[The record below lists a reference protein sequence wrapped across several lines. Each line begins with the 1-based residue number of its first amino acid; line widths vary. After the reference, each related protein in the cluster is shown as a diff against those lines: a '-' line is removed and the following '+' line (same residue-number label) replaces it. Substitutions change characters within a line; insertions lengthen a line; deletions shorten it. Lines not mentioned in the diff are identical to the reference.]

1 MLEQDIR
8 DIRENLRRG
17 RYANEAAVS
26 QSIVRRLLGTL
37 GWPIYDPQVV
47 YPEYTVEGRRVDYAL
62 CHPASKP
69 RIFVEVKAVGKSED
83 AERQLFEYAFHMGVP
98 LAVLTDG
105 REWSFFLPAGAGS
118 YDERRIYK
126 LDLVEH
132 DAATSVQRLQRY
144 LRYEAVCSEEA
155 FIAAQEDYRDIA
167 REREIQEALPEAW
180 VKLVAEEDAT
190 LLKVVA
196 ECVEELCGYR
206 PGQSTVARFLRDT
219 VQAGWGTLPPSCHV
233 SQLLPLLGRLRKIR
247 GRREAPTVKPRR
259 KGTPPPTPTTGS
271 EKEAEGTP
279 TGVGFTLFGEFVPC
293 RNGKEILVGVFEA
306 LAERDPTFIEKFVA
320 RPRHGRTRR
329 YIAADPRELHPADP
343 SRVSRIGYTHELK
356 SGYWLLLLVDHK
368 ARANMIKLACEVA
381 EIDYG
386 TDLRI
391 NNPPVRRRPRAPE
404 REHE

>member
-1 MLEQDIR
+1 M
-8 DIRENLRRG
+8 
-17 RYANEAAVS
+17 
-26 QSIVRRLLGTL
+26 
-37 GWPIYDPQVV
+37 
-47 YPEYTVEGRRVDYAL
+47 
-62 CHPASKP
+62 
-69 RIFVEVKAVGKSED
+69 
-83 AERQLFEYAFHMGVP
+83 
-98 LAVLTDG
+98 
-105 REWSFFLPAGAGS
+105 
-118 YDERRIYK
+118 
-126 LDLVEH
+126 
-132 DAATSVQRLQRY
+132 
-144 LRYEAVCSEEA
+144 
-155 FIAAQEDYRDIA
+155 
-167 REREIQEALPEAW
+167 RERDIQEALPKAW

-196 ECVEELCGYR
+196 ECVEELCGHR
-206 PGQSTVARFLRDT
+206 PVPDTVARFLRDT
-219 VQAGWGTLPPSCHV
+219 VQAGWGTLPPSP
-233 SQLLPLLGRLRKIR
+233 SGPT
-247 GRREAPTVKPRR
+247 APTPRKATKDQGPPRAPTLKPPRR
-259 KGTPPPTPTTGS
+259 VTPPPTPTTDS
-271 EKEAEGTP
+271 VKEAEGTP
-279 TGVGFTLFGEFVPC
+279 ASVGFTLFGEFVPC

>member
-8 DIRENLRRG
+8 DIRENLRRR
-17 RYANEAAVS
+17 RYPNEAAVS
-26 QSIVRRLLGTL
+26 QGIVRRLLGTL

-118 YDERRIYK
+118 YDERRVYK

-132 DAATSVQRLQRY
+132 DVATSVRRFERY
-144 LRYEAVCSEEA
+144 LGYEAVCSEEA
-155 FIAAQEDYRDIA
+155 FIAAQEDYRSIA
-167 REREIQEALPEAW
+167 REREIQEALPKAW
-180 VKLVAEEDAT
+180 VKVVAEENAT
-190 LLKVVA
+190 LLEVVA
-196 ECVEELCGYR
+196 ECVNELCGHR
-206 PGQSTVARFLRDT
+206 PTPDTVARFLRDT
-219 VQAGWGTLPPSCHV
+219 VPPGWGTLPPPALTPAS
-233 SQLLPLLGRLRKIR
+233 PPRM
-247 GRREAPTVKPRR
+247 APKGQGSPKEPAVKPRR
-259 KGTPPPTPTTGS
+259 KVAPTSTSPTVS

-279 TGVGFTLFGEFVPC
+279 DGVGFTLFGEFAAC

-306 LAERDPTFIEKFVA
+306 LAERDPTFIERFVA

-329 YIAADPRELHPADP
+329 YLAVDPRELHPADP
-343 SRVSRIGYTHELK
+343 SRIERIGYTHKLK

-381 EIDYG
+381 DIDYG

-391 NNPPVRRRPRAPE
+391 NNPPVRRRPRLREKE
-404 REHE
+404 RE

>member
-126 LDLVEH
+126 LDLSSSMTPLRPSG
-132 DAATSVQRLQRY
+132 DLSATYAMSPC
-144 LRYEAVCSEEA
+144 A
-155 FIAAQEDYRDIA
+155 
-167 REREIQEALPEAW
+167 P
-180 VKLVAEEDAT
+180 K
-190 LLKVVA
+190 
-196 ECVEELCGYR
+196 R
-206 PGQSTVARFLRDT
+206 PS
-219 VQAGWGTLPPSCHV
+219 
-233 SQLLPLLGRLRKIR
+233 
-247 GRREAPTVKPRR
+247 
-259 KGTPPPTPTTGS
+259 
-271 EKEAEGTP
+271 
-279 TGVGFTLFGEFVPC
+279 
-293 RNGKEILVGVFEA
+293 
-306 LAERDPTFIEKFVA
+306 
-320 RPRHGRTRR
+320 
-329 YIAADPRELHPADP
+329 
-343 SRVSRIGYTHELK
+343 
-356 SGYWLLLLVDHK
+356 
-368 ARANMIKLACEVA
+368 
-381 EIDYG
+381 
-386 TDLRI
+386 
-391 NNPPVRRRPRAPE
+391 
-404 REHE
+404 